1 MLCLV
6 QPPTRHSE
14 RRGPLLL
21 RAAPARRISLH
32 DSDKRYHRQ
41 EKHAVRLQME
51 YDKDKVDQMVLS
63 LLYLTMF
70 EDNVGQRSWKSHD

>member
-1 MLCLV
+1 
-6 QPPTRHSE
+6 
-14 RRGPLLL
+14 
-21 RAAPARRISLH
+21 
-32 DSDKRYHRQ
+32 
-41 EKHAVRLQME
+41 ME